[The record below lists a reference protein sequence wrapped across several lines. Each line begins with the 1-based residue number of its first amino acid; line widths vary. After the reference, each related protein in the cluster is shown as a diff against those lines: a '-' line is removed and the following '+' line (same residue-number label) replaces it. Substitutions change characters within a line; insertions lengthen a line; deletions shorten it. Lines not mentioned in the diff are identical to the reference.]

1 MHPWMLEQV
10 AREHRR
16 DLQAL
21 AAPSRRWMPRILRRR
36 ASRPSPRL
44 QGPAYGVTPAGA
56 SATAG
61 SLAKS
66 TTPFI
71 PAVD

>member
-21 AAPSRRWMPRILRRR
+21 AAPGRRWMPRIRRRR
-36 ASRPSPRL
+36 APRPIRAPR
-44 QGPAYGVTPAGA
+44 QAAYGVTPAGA

-61 SLAKS
+61 SVNPTAALIA
-66 TTPFI
+66 
-71 PAVD
+71 AVD

>member
-21 AAPSRRWMPRILRRR
+21 AAPSRRWMLPIRRR
-36 ASRPSPRL
+36 RGSPAAVVGRPSAGL
-44 QGPAYGVTPAGA
+44 QPAGSA
-56 SATAG
+56 AAVCATA
-61 SLAKS
+61 
-66 TTPFI
+66 
-71 PAVD
+71 

>member
-36 ASRPSPRL
+36 ASRPV
-44 QGPAYGVTPAGA
+44 PAVVQGVTPAGA

-61 SLAKS
+61 SVKPATAL
-66 TTPFI
+66 I

>member
-21 AAPSRRWMPRILRRR
+21 AAPSRRWMPRIPRRR
-36 ASRPSPRL
+36 ASGP
-44 QGPAYGVTPAGA
+44 GPAPRIAGYGVTPAGA

-61 SLAKS
+61 SVNPAAALIA
-66 TTPFI
+66 
-71 PAVD
+71 AVD

>member
-21 AAPSRRWMPRILRRR
+21 AAPSRRWMPRIRRRR
-36 ASRPSPRL
+36 APRP
-44 QGPAYGVTPAGA
+44 GPAPREAGCYGVTPAGA

-61 SLAKS
+61 SVKPVGL
-66 TTPFI
+66 I
-71 PAVD
+71 AVVD

>member
-16 DLQAL
+16 DLEAL
-21 AAPSRRWMPRILRRR
+21 AAPSRRWMPRIRRRR
-36 ASRPSPRL
+36 ASRHA
-44 QGPAYGVTPAGA
+44 PAVKAAGYGVTPAGA

-61 SLAKS
+61 STKAALPLIAG
-66 TTPFI
+66 
-71 PAVD
+71 AD